1 MTNKTRERILH
12 AASTLMEARGYNQ
25 VPVKEIAELAGVS
38 EMTIFRHF
46 ETKMGILEALIQ
58 QQSYLPYFEQ
68 YFQTSLTFDVKK
80 DLTDIAHQYL
90 LYMNQNKVIFL
101 ISIQE
106 RGNLPELSNL
116 ITEAN
121 TNQLQSLLA
130 SYFDQLIEKGIL
142 KPFHS
147 ESQALIFLTTM
158 FGYFVTTTI
167 SINHFLQDQQKMFI
181 ENYVETFLYGATM

>member
-46 ETKMGILEALIQ
+46 ETKIGILEALIQ
-58 QQSYLPYFEQ
+58 QQSYIPYFEQ
-68 YFQTSLTFDVKK
+68 FFKSSITFDVKK
-80 DLTDIAHQYL
+80 DLIEIAHQYL
-90 LYMNQNKVIFL
+90 LYMNKNKVIFL

-106 RGNLPELSNL
+106 RGNLPELSGL

-130 SYFDQLIEKGIL
+130 AYFDQLIEKGLL
-142 KPFHS
+142 KPFQS
-147 ESQALIFLTTM
+147 ESQAIIFLTTM
-158 FGYFVTTTI
+158 FGYFATTVI
-167 SINHFLQDQQKMFI
+167 STNHFLKNQQTMFI
-181 ENYVETFLYGATM
+181 NNYVETFLYGVTM